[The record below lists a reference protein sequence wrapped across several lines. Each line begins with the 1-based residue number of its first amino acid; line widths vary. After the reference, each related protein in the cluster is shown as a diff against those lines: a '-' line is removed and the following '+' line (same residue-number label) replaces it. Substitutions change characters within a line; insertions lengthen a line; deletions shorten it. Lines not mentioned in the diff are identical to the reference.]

1 MKGTHLAR
9 VARAQH
15 AGFRVP
21 LEGARVETL
30 WLTAPR
36 TENLTSQTV
45 FLALEGE
52 VVIDLPDD
60 FVHLRRGEAVTLEP
74 QTVKFSPVEM
84 CVLLRIAGQGSGV
97 RGQE

>member
-21 LEGARVETL
+21 LDGVRLETL
-30 WLTAPR
+30 WLTAPHHE
-36 TENLTSQTV
+36 TLSSQTV

-52 VVIDLPDD
+52 AVVDFPDD
-60 FVHLRRGEAVTLEP
+60 FVHLRRGEAVTLP
-74 QTVKFSPVEM
+74 ALAVKFSPVEM
-84 CVLLRIAGQGSGV
+84 CVLLRISKT
-97 RGQE
+97 

>member
-30 WLTAPR
+30 WLTAPHVE
-36 TENLTSQTV
+36 TLTCQTV

-52 VVIDLPDD
+52 AVVDLEGD
-60 FVHLRRGEAVTLEP
+60 FVHLRRGEAVTLP
-74 QTVKFSPVEM
+74 AMAVKFSPVEM
-84 CVLLRIAGQGSGV
+84 CVLLRISKA
-97 RGQE
+97 

>member
-21 LEGARVETL
+21 LEGVLTETL
-30 WLTAPR
+30 WMTTPS
-36 TENLTSQTV
+36 TENITSQTI
-45 FLALEGE
+45 FLVLEGE
-52 VVIDLPDD
+52 VVVDLPDD

-84 CVLLRIAGQGSGV
+84 CVLLRITKG
-97 RGQE
+97 